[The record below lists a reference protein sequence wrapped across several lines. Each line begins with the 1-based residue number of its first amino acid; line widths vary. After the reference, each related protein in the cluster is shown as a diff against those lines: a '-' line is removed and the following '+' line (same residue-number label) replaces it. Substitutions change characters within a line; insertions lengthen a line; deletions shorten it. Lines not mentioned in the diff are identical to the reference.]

1 MDTAGALQPTP
12 TPDEENLEAGADSA
26 IERVLGHLHAF
37 ANAAPF
43 TAVTLCFLAGVGAAT
58 LWNVTHRS

>member
-1 MDTAGALQPTP
+1 MDTAGALPPTP
-12 TPDEENLEAGADSA
+12 MPDEENIETGADSV
-26 IERVLGHLHAF
+26 IESVLGHVHAF

-43 TAVTLCFLAGVGAAT
+43 TAVTLCFLAGIGAAT